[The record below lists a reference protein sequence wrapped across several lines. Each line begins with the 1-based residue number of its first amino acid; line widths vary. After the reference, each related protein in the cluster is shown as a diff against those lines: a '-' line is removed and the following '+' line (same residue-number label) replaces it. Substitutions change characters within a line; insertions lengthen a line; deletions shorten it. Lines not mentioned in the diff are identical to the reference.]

1 MKKLLT
7 ILSLFV
13 ACLCG
18 AQTQPNL
25 LGPIPK
31 ILLTSYELSALQVTN
46 PVVADTNAAPTVQQD
61 LNDILAHLVSTN
73 WYFAAYYLH
82 APGLQH
88 KEGGGIAGFTPLNNY
103 VLAGWR
109 VDYVNGNFWMP
120 SGQATLQLP
129 ITPIKSWQWLT
140 VTPFGFVG
148 VGIPLSGAHVSGV
161 VIPGQVTR
169 DNNGQPTAILGLG
182 GAINL
187 WKNSN
192 ATSHWRSVSIV
203 GDKETWTG
211 FPGQQFRIGFDA
223 HIFF

>member
-1 MKKLLT
+1 MKKLLL
-7 ILSLFV
+7 ILSLFA
-13 ACLCG
+13 ACFAG
-18 AQTQPNL
+18 AQEHQRNAF
-25 LGPIPK
+25 GPIP
-31 ILLTSYELSALQVTN
+31 LLITAAELQVTN
-46 PVVADTNAAPTVQQD
+46 PIVGSTTLDTNAPTVQSD
-61 LNDILAHLVSTN
+61 LNDIIAHLVSTN

-88 KEGGGIAGFTPLNNY
+88 KEGGSIAGFTPLSQY

-161 VIPGQVTR
+161 VIPGQVPR
-169 DNNGQPTAILGLG
+169 DNNGQPTAILGIG
-182 GAINL
+182 GAISL

-192 ATSHWRSVSIV
+192 PTSHWRSVSIV
-203 GDKETWTG
+203 ADKETWTG
-211 FPGQQFRIGFDA
+211 FPGQQFRIGFDG
-223 HIFF
+223 HFTF